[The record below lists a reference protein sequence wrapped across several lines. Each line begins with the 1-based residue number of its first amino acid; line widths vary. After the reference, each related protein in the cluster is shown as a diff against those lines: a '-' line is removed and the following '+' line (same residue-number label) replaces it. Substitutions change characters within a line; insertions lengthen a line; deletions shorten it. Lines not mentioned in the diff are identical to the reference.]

1 MWAHQRERIPTVAE
15 TLVGGSWLAFGV
27 LTVLFGLARVVGAVP
42 SLRVQSLL
50 YLALMIGVS
59 LPHGGFEH
67 VENLRGRGERFQ
79 LEYVAAYLLLVA
91 GSVALFLTAP
101 VLGLAVALLVTAL
114 KGGHGGVRVLE
125 SLAGATHLRAPAPR
139 AVAVAVRGGAIV
151 VVPYLFSPGIYYMVA
166 SYMVSFVAP
175 GALAPYL
182 WLLETPVRA
191 LVGGAYAGLVLA
203 HLVAGWERAGDDG
216 WRVDAIETLVL
227 VAFFAAVPPILAI
240 GVYFPCWYVT
250 RQVARLSG
258 TATGLTLA
266 RVDVGRAL
274 TRFARRAALPWVGAL
289 GILGGLALVVPRP
302 PVGAVTWMAFYSVFV
317 AIIAVPHVVVGAWL
331 DRQQGIW
338 SVGESPVDAET

>member
-1 MWAHQRERIPTVAE
+1 MWVHRRGWTPTVAE
-15 TLVGGSWLAFGV
+15 TLVSGSWLVFCG
-27 LTVLFGLARVVGAVP
+27 LTVLFGLARVTGAVP
-42 SLRVQSLL
+42 SVRLQSLA

-91 GSVALFLTAP
+91 GSLALFLVAP
-101 VLGLAVALLVTAL
+101 VLGLAVALLVTAI

-125 SLAGATHLRAPAPR
+125 TLADADHLQARAPR

-166 SYMVSFVAP
+166 SYIVSFVAP
-175 GALAPYL
+175 GALAPCL

-203 HLVAGWERAGDDG
+203 HLVAGWERAGDAG
-216 WRVDAIETLVL
+216 WRADAVETLIL
-227 VAFFAAVPPILAI
+227 VAFFRVVPPILAI
-240 GVYFPCWYVT
+240 GVYFPCWYAA

-258 TATGLTLA
+258 ATGGRALGRA
-266 RVDVGRAL
+266 GVGRAL
-274 TRFARRAALPWVGAL
+274 AGFVRRAALPWVGAL
-289 GILGGLALVVPRP
+289 AILIGMAQVVPEP

-317 AIIAVPHVVVGAWL
+317 AIIAVPHVVVGVWL
-331 DRQQGIW
+331 DRTQGIW
-338 SVGESPVDAET
+338 SVGASHVEREA